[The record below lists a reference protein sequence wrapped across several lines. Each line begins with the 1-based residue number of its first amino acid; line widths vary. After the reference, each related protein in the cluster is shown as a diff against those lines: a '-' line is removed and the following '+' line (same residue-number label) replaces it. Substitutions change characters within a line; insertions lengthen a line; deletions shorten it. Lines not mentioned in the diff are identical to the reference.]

1 MDTKNVLLL
10 LSQLTV
16 LLEENK
22 NRLLALSDLNPSP
35 EQLLAFK
42 VYHQNVEQLIRNLLS
57 YVAQPDCSLTDLINY
72 RIFEMDLE
80 GLLNESRIS

>member
-57 YVAQPDCSLTDLINY
+57 YVAQTDCSLTDLINY
-72 RIFEMDLE
+72 RIFEMDLD

>member
-35 EQLLAFK
+35 GQLLAFK
-42 VYHQNVEQLIRNLLS
+42 VYHQNVEQLIRNLLG
-57 YVAQPDCSLTDLINY
+57 YVAQTDCSLTDLINY

-80 GLLNESRIS
+80 MLLNESCIS